1 MHKIPKTSPSSPM
14 SSKFVKYLLAFFDL
28 PDRPHLHFAARK
40 AVVCVCP
47 KINIILI
54 IMETI
59 ISLAMP
65 SMKPNSFYLQT
76 SGFLRKVCQKNVEYI
91 IDYIAVARWNPNI
104 DNI

>member
-1 MHKIPKTSPSSPM
+1 M

-28 PDRPHLHFAARK
+28 PDRPHLHFASRK
-40 AVVCVCP
+40 AVVCVSP
-47 KINIILI
+47 KILI

-59 ISLAMP
+59 ISLAMS

-76 SGFLRKVCQKNVEYI
+76 SEFLRKVCQKNVEYI

>member
-28 PDRPHLHFAARK
+28 PDRPHLHFASRK
-40 AVVCVCP
+40 AVVCVSP
-47 KINIILI
+47 KVLI

-76 SGFLRKVCQKNVEYI
+76 SEFLRKVSQKNAEYI